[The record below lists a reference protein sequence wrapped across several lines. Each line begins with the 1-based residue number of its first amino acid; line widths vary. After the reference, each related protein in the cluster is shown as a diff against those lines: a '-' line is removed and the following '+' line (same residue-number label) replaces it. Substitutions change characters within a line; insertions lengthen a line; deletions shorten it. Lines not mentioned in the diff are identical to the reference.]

1 MIEQPTC
8 SLSLAQLFQ
17 QDPTRGHRYAG
28 QVGEL
33 YVNYAKHW
41 ITDDVLQAL
50 TQFAQ
55 KHHLS
60 EAIQRLFQGAVVNR
74 SEQLP
79 ALHTELRAQHRGQAL
94 QAAHVALVHGVEA
107 LYQGNWRGSTGRPF
121 RSIIH
126 LGIGGSDVGPRLAL
140 EALAAYRHPKAPR
153 IHFVSNIDG
162 LEWQAAIQA
171 CDPTETLVIL
181 ASKSFQTPETLLNA
195 ETARTWFL
203 GHQLDPA
210 AHWLA
215 ITAHPERAK
224 ACGVERILWMAPS
237 IGGRYS
243 LWSTMGF
250 SVAVFVGVA
259 GFEALLAGA
268 QVVDEHFAHTIL
280 PNNLPALLGLLT
292 VWYRHYHD
300 IHSHVVLPY
309 TQALALLPTYLQQL
323 DMESCGKSCTQEGNA
338 VSRSGMAVWGQVGT
352 LAQHTFHQWLHQG
365 TETVLTDFI
374 LVAEGHPLGHQTTV
388 LANALAQSQALMIG
402 CPNLDL
408 HRHIPGNRPHT
419 IMVLP
424 KLTPYT
430 LGNLLAFY
438 EHQVYTQAVC
448 WGINPFD
455 QFGVELGKKLTSVLL
470 PVLAGGDI
478 PATVDSATGAVITH
492 LKNILRT

>member
-28 QVGEL
+28 QVGDL

-41 ITDDVLQAL
+41 VTDDTLQAL

-55 KHHLS
+55 KQHLP
-60 EAIQRLFQGAVVNR
+60 EAIQKLFSGAVVNV

-79 ALHTELRAQHRGQAL
+79 ALHTALRAQHPAQDTIR
-94 QAAHVALVHGVEA
+94 AAHASLVQGVEA
-107 LYQGNWRGSTGRPF
+107 LYQGDWRGSTGKPF

-126 LGIGGSDVGPRLAL
+126 LGIGGSDVGPRLAI

-153 IHFVSNIDG
+153 IYFVSNMDG
-162 LEWQAAIQA
+162 LEWQAAIKA
-171 CDPTETLVIL
+171 CSPSETLVIL

-195 ETARTWFL
+195 ETARAWFVD
-203 GHQLDPA
+203 HHLDPA

-215 ITAHPERAK
+215 ITAHPDRAK
-224 ACGVERILWMAPS
+224 AFGVERILWVGPW

-250 SVAVFVGVA
+250 SVAAFVGVA

-268 QVVDEHFAHTIL
+268 EAVDIHFAHTPL

-292 VWYRHYHD
+292 VWYRNEHD
-300 IHSHVVLPY
+300 IRSHVILPY

-323 DMESCGKSCTQEGNA
+323 DMESCGKSCTQDGKP
-338 VSRSGMAVWGQVGT
+338 VSYSGMAVWGQVGT

-374 LVAEGHPLGHQTTV
+374 LVAEGHPLGHQHTV
-388 LANALAQSQALMIG
+388 LANALAQSQALMAG
-402 CPNLDL
+402 CPNTDL

-419 IMVLP
+419 ILVLP
-424 KLTPYT
+424 RLSPYT

-438 EHQVYTQAVC
+438 EHQVYTQAVG

-470 PVLAGGDI
+470 PVLEGGSI
-478 PATVDSATGAVITH
+478 PTTLDSATSAVIAH
-492 LKNILRT
+492 LKNI